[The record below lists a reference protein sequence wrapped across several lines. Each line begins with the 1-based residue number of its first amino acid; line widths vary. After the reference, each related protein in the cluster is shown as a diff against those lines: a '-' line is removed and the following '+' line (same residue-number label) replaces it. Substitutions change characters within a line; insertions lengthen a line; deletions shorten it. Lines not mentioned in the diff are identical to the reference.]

1 MDIIEVRRALEI
13 FKPEG
18 ELVEIRAIGT
28 KRKVIYGLDISL
40 TMKNN

>member
-28 KRKVIYGLDISL
+28 KKKGDIWSGYF
-40 TMKNN
+40 TNHEK